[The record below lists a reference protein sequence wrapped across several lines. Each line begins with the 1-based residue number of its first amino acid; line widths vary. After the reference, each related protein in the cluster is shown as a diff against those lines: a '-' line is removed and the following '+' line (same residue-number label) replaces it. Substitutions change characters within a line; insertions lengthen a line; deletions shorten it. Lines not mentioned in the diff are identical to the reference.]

1 MIGCLTRYQP
11 MKSSIALIEFME
23 WKSNETLPDRES
35 RNRAWLDG
43 IREQRNESRLESNW
57 RIGHHACAR
66 RGHLAE
72 SATSLFASNDTRRRK
87 RYMNTENLS
96 FKDWIKEPFYGHL
109 IVITDIATGNTR
121 KRYYPS
127 AFTVALLA
135 IWLMMLGFVTGV
147 KSCSTHHY
155 QSHGWDISKLE

>member
-1 MIGCLTRYQP
+1 
-11 MKSSIALIEFME
+11 
-23 WKSNETLPDRES
+23 
-35 RNRAWLDG
+35 
-43 IREQRNESRLESNW
+43 
-57 RIGHHACAR
+57 
-66 RGHLAE
+66 
-72 SATSLFASNDTRRRK
+72 
-87 RYMNTENLS
+87 MNTENLS

-109 IVITDIATGNTR
+109 IVITDSATGKTR

-127 AFTVALLA
+127 PFTIALLA